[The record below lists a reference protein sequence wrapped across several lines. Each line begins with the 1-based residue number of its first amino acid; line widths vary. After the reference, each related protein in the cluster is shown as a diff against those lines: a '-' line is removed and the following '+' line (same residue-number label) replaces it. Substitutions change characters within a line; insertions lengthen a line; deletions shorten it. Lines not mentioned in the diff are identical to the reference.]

1 MMTIRRVTLALSGV
15 LLLVLLGLLGP
26 IDRAG
31 GQGAD
36 VRIDLKTGQLARLP
50 LRTEALRGAG
60 SGAAPSRDADNVL
73 AADLQNSA
81 VFQVQKAWS
90 RDTTAQASQLVVG
103 GTWTVSGSQVR
114 LQG

>member
-1 MMTIRRVTLALSGV
+1 MRRFATPLAVLILALAPTPPAS
-15 LLLVLLGLLGP
+15 
-26 IDRAG
+26 

-36 VRIDLKTGQLARLP
+36 VRIDLKSGQLARLP
-50 LRTEALRGAG
+50 LRAEALRGTP

-90 RDTTAQASQLVVG
+90 PDTASQASQFVVG
-103 GTWTVSGSQVR
+103 GQWTVSGAN
-114 LQG
+114 